1 MIAIENVRLF
11 DEVQART
18 REVEE
23 ALAQQTATA
32 DVLKVISRSAF
43 DLQTVLDTL
52 ASSAAG
58 LIGAD
63 FVAMYLRRGD
73 VIRPD
78 ATYGASPEMV
88 RYMSRASAT
97 PGAGNCRGP
106 GLPDRRGAEHFR
118 RAGRSELRL
127 RRGTEAREFPRV
139 LGVPMVRDGKV
150 EGSFTLGRA
159 QPGPFTQRQI
169 ELVQTFADQAI
180 IAIEN
185 VRLFDEVQAR
195 TRDLKEALQQQTATS
210 DILRVIASSPTICSR
225 CSTARG
231 DSLPPVRRL

>member
-1 MIAIENVRLF
+1 M
-11 DEVQART
+11 
-18 REVEE
+18 
-23 ALAQQTATA
+23 
-32 DVLKVISRSAF
+32 LKVISRSAF

-58 LIGAD
+58 LIGAN

-73 VIRPD
+73 VIHPD

-88 RYMSRASAT
+88 RYMREHPQR
-97 PGAGNCRGP
+97 PGRETA
-106 GLPDRRGAEHFR
+106 
-118 RAGRSELRL
+118 AGRVFQTGEVQNISDVLADPNYDYGEGPRL
-127 RRGTEAREFPRV
+127 GNFRAL

-169 ELVQTFADQAI
+169 ELVQTFADQAV

-195 TRDLKEALQQQTATS
+195 TRDL
-210 DILRVIASSPTICSR
+210 RRR
-225 CSTARG
+225 CSSRRR
-231 DSLPPVRRL
+231 PPRC